1 MQMSYSYLPFKNFCK
16 LAKQVETIKNR
27 FWLRLSIV
35 WETRKLTLYQSGV
48 KCLCFVLLF
57 IRKLCLVLSGSCHLL
72 LEIKH
77 FRCSFSLQ
85 LCGGSRPWTKGGGEK
100 GGFVFVAQ
108 PAFLLLVISSF
119 FKSGEAQ
126 DTGPSPR
133 FDIGAISEIEQ
144 NLPPS
149 INFAN
154 SPWPETFF

>member
-1 MQMSYSYLPFKNFCK
+1 MKSAHVQHHNTRIKWK
-16 LAKQVETIKNR
+16 LNYRWHEKWDKQNTTYRQHYPCVILED
-27 FWLRLSIV
+27 FF
-35 WETRKLTLYQSGV
+35 